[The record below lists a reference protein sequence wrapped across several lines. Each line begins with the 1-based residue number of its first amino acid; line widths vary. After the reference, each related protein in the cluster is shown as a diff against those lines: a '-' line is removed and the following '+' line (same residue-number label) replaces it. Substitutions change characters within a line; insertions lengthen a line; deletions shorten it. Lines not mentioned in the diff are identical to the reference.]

1 MKSQFEMLVV
11 ELVKSK
17 RQSQNISQ
25 KELAFLMDLSIG
37 FVGRV
42 ESPKFPAK
50 WNLDHLNKLAEVL
63 ECSPKDF
70 IPDNVVKERAKKKS
84 K

>member
-1 MKSQFEMLVV
+1 MKSQFEMCVV